1 MVILCRR
8 VGIETAGAFQRH
20 LEQWREVTEL
30 LGLSHGSN
38 ALYRYSLAPG
48 SKAMMVYAEA
58 IAAHGERKLT
68 LNVRRAHVFEDAW
81 RALHSQGTLRGQPGS
96 HKVFPSFFSVENGH
110 QVFEHGEGHGP
121 RKEFFLLAGSEAAA
135 EEGRRHRL
143 LSYNRTAGCYWLET
157 HGGDPS
163 AASDELRSKYEALG
177 WLMASAVTN
186 RASMRLPLP
195 TVLFEK
201 LLEAAK
207 FQAGLAKVLAFDP
220 AALTDELARTRGDL
234 ARDSGHAVERAL
246 KRGSGRQRQ
255 PCQGQR
261 LHKRH
266 GPLN

>member
-1 MVILCRR
+1 MFLPLFDVVDASIACSAGAPGKEHTWDEVTVAHLKALCYRAKVQVYGDDDRLAKAASVALEVYRTLWEAPERRGLPTSIFANAAVNRLVNMMTVILCRR

-121 RKEFFLLAGSEAAA
+121 RKEFFLLA
-135 EEGRRHRL
+135 
-143 LSYNRTAGCYWLET
+143 
-157 HGGDPS
+157 
-163 AASDELRSKYEALG
+163 
-177 WLMASAVTN
+177 
-186 RASMRLPLP
+186 
-195 TVLFEK
+195 
-201 LLEAAK
+201 
-207 FQAGLAKVLAFDP
+207 
-220 AALTDELARTRGDL
+220 
-234 ARDSGHAVERAL
+234 
-246 KRGSGRQRQ
+246 
-255 PCQGQR
+255 
-261 LHKRH
+261 
-266 GPLN
+266 